1 MTKNEI
7 LDNFKFEGKYSE
19 QLKGQFVTLDGEQI
33 SLEKF
38 AKTFYESG
46 LKRSFEEEVK
56 KYVDWQTGNF
66 EEDKFN
72 VNYYVVLTLR
82 SPDPILCFLSN
93 GVFRVVS
100 NNRHI
105 MKDEIVSAK
114 KIEIPQKT
122 LDYINNYIETNRKE
136 ITLKNIGDDI
146 VYGSEVS
153 NFAKMIIQ
161 QANLKNINIQELID
175 TLEYDL

>member
-33 SLEKF
+33 PLEKF

-56 KYVDWQTGNF
+56 KYVDWQTDNF

-72 VNYYVVLTLR
+72 INYYVVLSLL
-82 SPDPILCFLSN
+82 SVEPILCILSK
-93 GVFRVVS
+93 GAFKSLSSGRIIMPDEVV
-100 NNRHI
+100 I
-105 MKDEIVSAK
+105 AK
-114 KIEIPQKT
+114 KIEVPQKEVE
-122 LDYINNYIETNRKE
+122 YVNNYIQANKE
-136 ITLKNIGDDI
+136 KILSKSIADEI
-146 VYGSEVS
+146 IYGYDVS
-153 NFAKMIIQ
+153 NFAKMVIQ
-161 QANLKNINIQELID
+161 QANIKNIDVQELID
-175 TLEYDL
+175 ALKYDL

>member
-19 QLKGQFVTLDGEQI
+19 QLKNQFVTLDGEQI

-56 KYVDWQTGNF
+56 KYVDWQTNNF

-72 VNYYVVLTLR
+72 VNYYVVLSLL
-82 SPDPILCFLSN
+82 SADPILCILSK
-93 GVFRVVS
+93 GTFKSLSSGRIIMSDEVV
-100 NNRHI
+100 I
-105 MKDEIVSAK
+105 AK
-114 KIEIPQKT
+114 KIEVPQKEIE
-122 LDYINNYIETNRKE
+122 YVNNYIQANKE
-136 ITLKNIGDDI
+136 KILSKSIADEI
-146 VYGSEVS
+146 VYGHDVS
-153 NFAKMIIQ
+153 NFAKLVIQ
-161 QANLKNINIQELID
+161 QANIRNINIQELID
-175 TLEYDL
+175 TLSYDL

>member
-19 QLKGQFVTLDGEQI
+19 QLKGQFVILDGEQI
-33 SLEKF
+33 PLEKF

-56 KYVDWQTGNF
+56 KYVDWQTDNF

-72 VNYYVVLTLR
+72 VNYYVVLSLL
-82 SPDPILCFLSN
+82 SADPILCVLSK
-93 GVFRVVS
+93 GAFKSLSSGRIIMSDEVV
-100 NNRHI
+100 I
-105 MKDEIVSAK
+105 AK

-122 LDYINNYIETNRKE
+122 LDYINNYIEANRKE
-136 ITLKNIGDDI
+136 ITLRNIGDDI
-146 VYGSEVS
+146 VYGSEVN

-161 QANLKNINIQELID
+161 QANLRDINIQELID
-175 TLEYDL
+175 TLSYDI